1 MNKKRGQSQ
10 ISFGMIFSILLIIFF
25 IAFAIYGIVK
35 FLEVQRLAQVGK
47 FKIDFQADITTM
59 SQSTQG
65 SQPETYYPPKKIKQ
79 VCFAT
84 RTNPRTG
91 KDENMY
97 FMPDDASQ
105 YDGDML
111 NNLNIAKTT
120 AGSTSVPKKLCIDVI
135 NGKVSLTLKKEYN
148 ENSVTIIK

>member
-1 MNKKRGQSQ
+1 
-10 ISFGMIFSILLIIFF
+10 MIFSILLIIFF

-35 FLEVQRLAQVGK
+35 FLEVQRLAQIGK
-47 FKIDFQADITTM
+47 FESGFQGDINKM
-59 SQSTQG
+59 WENSGGSSTPVG
-65 SQPETYYPPKKIKQ
+65 YYIPKEIKQ

-111 NNLNIAKTT
+111 NNLNILKTV
-120 AGSTSVPKKLCIDVI
+120 ASSTSIPKKLCIDVI
-135 NGKVSLTLKKEYN
+135 NGKVSMTLKKEYN
-148 ENSVTIIK
+148 ENTVTITK

>member
-47 FKIDFQADITTM
+47 FKSDFQIDINKIWE
-59 SQSTQG
+59 SSGRSST
-65 SQPETYYPPKKIKQ
+65 PVEYYIPKEIKQ

-111 NNLNIAKTT
+111 NNLNIATT
-120 AGSTSVPKKLCIDVI
+120 IAGQSGRKLCIDVI
-135 NGKVSLTLKKEYN
+135 NGKVSMTLKKENN
-148 ENSVTIIK
+148 ENTVTIIK